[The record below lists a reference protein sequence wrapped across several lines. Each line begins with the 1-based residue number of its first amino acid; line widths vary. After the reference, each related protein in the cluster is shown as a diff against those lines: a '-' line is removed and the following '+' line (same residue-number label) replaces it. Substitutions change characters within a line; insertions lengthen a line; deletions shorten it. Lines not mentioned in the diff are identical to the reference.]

1 MGFCTVRCKVIVFFL
16 TFVIL
21 KPEPMK
27 QSLFFSIAASL
38 LLLAGCSGNKAADPS
53 MYRAQWRI
61 LETEDEHFYLD
72 EQSYH
77 WPMQGIGLSDE
88 VLKKIYHDNA
98 VRLLDARKK

>member
-1 MGFCTVRCKVIVFFL
+1 
-16 TFVIL
+16 
-21 KPEPMK
+21 
-27 QSLFFSIAASL
+27 
-38 LLLAGCSGNKAADPS
+38 